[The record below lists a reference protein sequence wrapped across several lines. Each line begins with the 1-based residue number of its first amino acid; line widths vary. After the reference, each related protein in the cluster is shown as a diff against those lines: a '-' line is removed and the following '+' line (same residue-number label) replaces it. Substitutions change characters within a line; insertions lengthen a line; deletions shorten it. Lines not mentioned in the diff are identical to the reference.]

1 MRHRSAR
8 LNEAHS
14 SDIST
19 QLSAISISESPLV
32 EGEILPEYSS
42 SQQNRHGRVGQV
54 PSKGL
59 LQDFILEGLSFQSM
73 ESREQDVA
81 KAHGNSFDW
90 IFDNAGSRNS
100 VSGPGFTEWLSTD
113 DLGSIYWSA
122 CNLYRNS

>member
-1 MRHRSAR
+1 MRHTSAR

-14 SDIST
+14 SGIST
-19 QLSAISISESPLV
+19 QLSAISISEAPLV
-32 EGEILPEYSS
+32 EDEILPGSS
-42 SQQNRHGRVGQV
+42 NSPQNRHGRVGQV

-90 IFDNAGSRNS
+90 IFDNAGSQNS
-100 VSGPGFTEWLSTD
+100 VSGPRFTEWLSTD

-122 CNLYRNS
+122 